1 MRPRIVLAVL
11 AVQAALAFGAG
22 GGATAARADSPS
34 QASAQAKAIQ
44 SQIDQIDQQ
53 MSQASAEM
61 RRLAAQL
68 QALDQQLTDAQQKID
83 AIQAQIDADQQRDD
97 QLKSQLNDIARISYE
112 RQGAWL
118 PEILHSGSLTQ
129 LWNNLATARIVDDQ
143 EQTLRLQV
151 EDVERQDNE
160 AKNKMAATLASL
172 DDERQQAATLEAVA
186 QMQMESLQANRQVL
200 SAQEIAALKSV
211 TYQPVP
217 GGTFTPDTDLRVVP
231 KVDEKALDAFFTH
244 TAFAGLASDFVNSGQ
259 QYHVNPLYLVAHAIE
274 ESAFGTS
281 DLAVYKHNLFGMGAN
296 DRNPYGDAMTF
307 PSFAAAIDYQAKF
320 VSENYLDPSGKF
332 YHGPTL
338 RGMNVDYASDPNWAD
353 KIARIYHTLPNGND
367 TIPTS

>member
-1 MRPRIVLAVL
+1 MRRRALLAAL
-11 AVQAALAFGAG
+11 AVQAALALGTG
-22 GGATAARADSPS
+22 GGASVARADTPA

-44 SQIDQIDQQ
+44 SQIDQVDQQ
-53 MSQASAEM
+53 LSQDSAQM

-68 QALDQQLTDAQQKID
+68 QALDQQLSDAQQKID

-97 QLKSQLNDIARISYE
+97 QLKAQLDDIARVSYE
-112 RQGAWL
+112 RHGVWL
-118 PEILHSGSLTQ
+118 PEILQSGSLTQ
-129 LWNNLATARIVDDQ
+129 LWNNLATSRIVTNQ

-151 EDVERQDNE
+151 EEVERQDTA
-160 AKNKMAATLASL
+160 AKNKMAAALAAL

-186 QMQMESLQANRQVL
+186 QMQVESLQANRQVL

-211 TYQPVP
+211 IYQPVP

-231 KVDEKALDAFFTH
+231 KVDVKALDAFFTH
-244 TAFAGLASDFVNSGQ
+244 TAFAGLASDFVTSGQ
-259 QYHVNPLYLVAHAIE
+259 QHHVNPLYLVAHAIE
-274 ESAFGTS
+274 ESAFGAS

-307 PSFAAAIDYQAKF
+307 HSFAAAIEYQAKF
-320 VSENYLDPSGKF
+320 VAENYLDPSGKF

-367 TIPTS
+367 QIPTS